1 VPVAF
6 STFMCCIR
14 SRTLMA
20 LFSAFQILFYRHAN
34 LQRTYFSHSV
44 FNLSLI

>member
-34 LQRTYFSHSV
+34 VTYIIR
-44 FNLSLI
+44 NLIAF